1 MAPFWPGEI
10 HRMCIGRWA
19 ARIGSIEFGP
29 LFPQVCAYP
38 PQRLRTPVYRQPS
51 AAAAHVTMNSAT
63 IT

>member
-1 MAPFWPGEI
+1 
-10 HRMCIGRWA
+10 MCIGRWA

-29 LFPQVCAYP
+29 LFPQSAPTHPSAYP